1 MRMPLITTEQLVEKM
16 KALRVA
22 EVLESGIGG
31 CKESWVVGEG
41 RSEGIN
47 ECFEGRAHHRPDD
60 LPCASSFAKGL
71 RARNR
76 SLWRQPHIDQ
86 GW

>member
-1 MRMPLITTEQLVEKM
+1 MPLIPTELLVEKV

-31 CKESWVVGEG
+31 CKESCVVGEG

-47 ECFEGRAHHRPDD
+47 ECFEGRAHHRPDE
-60 LPCASSFAKGL
+60 LPSTSGFTKGL

-76 SLWRQPHIDQ
+76 LLWDQ
-86 GW
+86 TTY